1 MRCQLPPLNPATWSA
16 SKRLALGRLGLGL
29 KTGISTLV
37 LLHES
42 GQVIQSDHQQPRAM
56 AGPHQYGA
64 RLLAAAIRQGLI
76 EERVGVQ
83 ALDALDF
90 PPNVHAVTDDVGI
103 FVPTETVRVLGDS
116 ATVDTDPRQYLAGF
130 QFAPLT
136 FLAARS

>member
-42 GQVIQSDHQQPRAM
+42 WQIVQSDHQQPRAM

-76 EERVGVQ
+76 EKRVRVQ
-83 ALDALDF
+83 AFDTLDF
-90 PPNVHAVTDDVGI
+90 PPNVHSVTHHIGV
-103 FVPTETVRVLGDS
+103 FVSTETVGVLGDS
-116 ATVDTDPRQYLAGF
+116 ATVDTDPR
-130 QFAPLT
+130 
-136 FLAARS
+136 